1 MDSRGVLNTTAL
13 YSECVVDIDGTQ
25 HGVFVKGGGRGV
37 KPFYKVNWQIL
48 D

>member
-1 MDSRGVLNTTAL
+1 MNPIGVLNTTAL
-13 YSECVVDIDGTQ
+13 YSECVVNIDGTD
-25 HGVFVKGGGRGV
+25 HRVLVKGGGGNI